1 MKKHRIRLY
10 HEQKSVSTYQQVY
23 KCKIFL
29 IGLIETI
36 SSLDPYNVLTGVLSH
51 IKV

>member
-1 MKKHRIRLY
+1 MKNIVFGCIMNK
-10 HEQKSVSTYQQVY
+10 KVSTYQQLY
-23 KCKIFL
+23 KSKIFL

-51 IKV
+51 INV